1 MKENTHSLWAWLN
14 QPEEKK
20 KYLNPLYSHNPLVIW
35 PSVEPQ
41 SIQLW
46 QGELGPA
53 LRQLPFSKPKARA
66 VLARRHHLGWVA
78 CGGLGKAALLFP
90 QVTHNPLSPRL
101 ILPMDPSLPV
111 PR

>member
-46 QGELGPA
+46 QGEPGPA
-53 LRQLPFSKPKARA
+53 LGSFSKPEAGA
-66 VLARRHHLGWVA
+66 VLADTTSGWVA
-78 CGGLGKAALLFP
+78 CGGLGQAARLFP
-90 QVTHNPLSPRL
+90 PAVTQPLAS
-101 ILPMDPSLPV
+101 
-111 PR
+111 

>member
-1 MKENTHSLWAWLN
+1 MKESTHSLWAWLN

-46 QGELGPA
+46 QGELPKISSSFPKIHP
-53 LRQLPFSKPKARA
+53 QLLEGSCSSF
-66 VLARRHHLGWVA
+66 
-78 CGGLGKAALLFP
+78 
-90 QVTHNPLSPRL
+90 
-101 ILPMDPSLPV
+101 PSLPGF
-111 PR
+111 